1 MSFHW
6 LVYYKMT
13 IEGKNEFITSAY
25 ISNIVQMNNRCLH
38 QRSKLDLQLFL
49 VDTWSVCSDF
59 THQQGPLMLEP
70 TIVNSTVILDIPHLP
85 NNCQITAAVRS
96 QNMSNSS
103 GTITLG

>member
-1 MSFHW
+1 M
-6 LVYYKMT
+6 
-13 IEGKNEFITSAY
+13 EFITSAY

-49 VDTWSVCSDF
+49 VNTRSVCSDF

-103 GTITLG
+103 GTITFG